1 MELFIA
7 LAGLGLGY
15 FLGSLKREVD
25 NAVTYDETFDEGT
38 YTTED
43 VEQPNREVQEEK

>member
-25 NAVTYDETFDEGT
+25 DAVTFDEVEPLAT
-38 YTTED
+38 DTE
-43 VEQPNREVQEEK
+43 EQTSREIQEEK